1 MALVLKN
8 PPANAGDIRDA
19 SLIPGFGRS
28 PGEGS
33 GNLLFF
39 PGESHGQRSLEGYSP
54 QGCKKSDMTEVTYQA
69 HTNI

>member
-1 MALVLKN
+1 MALGVKN
-8 PPANAGDIRDA
+8 SPANAGDIRDA

-39 PGESHGQRSLEGYSP
+39 PGESHRG
-54 QGCKKSDMTEVTYQA
+54 A
-69 HTNI
+69 